1 VLGRGQNRLTGSG
14 SKGETEIR
22 KAGLYRGLERPWRIV
37 LFSLIIA
44 ALGLDLASATA
55 TAMSPPNP
63 IGVPSEDFCAAK
75 GQGRILR
82 ADPSNYQQL
91 VPALRAGDTLLLTS
105 GRYPRLTIANL
116 NGEPGRCI
124 TVAGPAAGP
133 RPVIAGQ
140 SGHNTVEIIDS
151 SYIVVSNLTIDS
163 LGMGGDGIKAP
174 RTTHQATHHIVLHG
188 NLIIGA
194 GAFQQTDG
202 ISTKTP
208 TWNWVIR
215 RNTIVGAGTGIYLGD
230 SDGSSPFVAG
240 IIENNLVLNPLGYC
254 MEIKHQLG
262 RPDLAGMPQGPQS
275 TIIRNNVF
283 IKDDSP
289 SPDGDR
295 PNLLVGGFPDTGSGS
310 QDLYQIYGNLFLHNP
325 REALFQGSGR
335 ISFHDNI
342 LVGGQSAGAVFRD
355 HDLPLKLA
363 HVFNNT
369 IFSPQIGI
377 NFGSPARE
385 GHAVVGNLIFA
396 ETPITGLDIAA
407 TDNLVARPADAGNY
421 VRAPLSQLGALDFY
435 PLPGKATGSPL
446 DLSPFAGELD
456 FDRDFNGLSKDGHYF
471 RGAYAGDGSNP
482 GWRLSAQIK
491 SNK

>member
-1 VLGRGQNRLTGSG
+1 M
-14 SKGETEIR
+14 SKAR
-22 KAGLYRGLERPWRIV
+22 LYRGLDKRWRIL
-37 LFSLIIA
+37 LFSLSIA
-44 ALGLDLASATA
+44 AFGLNRASATA
-55 TAMSPPNP
+55 AAMSPDNP
-63 IGVPSEDFCAAK
+63 IGVPPADFCAAK

-82 ADPSNYQQL
+82 ADATNYQKL
-91 VPALRAGDTLLLTS
+91 VPALRAGDTLLLS
-105 GRYPRLTIANL
+105 AGRYPRLTIANL
-116 NGEPGRCI
+116 SGEPARCI
-124 TVAGPAAGP
+124 TVTGPPAGP

-140 SGHNTVEIIDS
+140 AGHNTVEIVDS

-174 RTTHQATHHIVLHG
+174 RAAHAATHHIVLDG

-194 GAFQQTDG
+194 GGFQQTDG

-262 RPDLAGMPQGPQS
+262 RRDLAGMPQGPQS

-310 QDLYQIYGNLFLHNP
+310 HDLYQIYGNLLMHNP

-342 LVGGQSAGAVFRD
+342 LVGGLSAGAVFRD

-369 IFSPQIGI
+369 IYSPQIGI
-377 NFGSPARE
+377 NFGSVARE
-385 GHAVVGNLIFA
+385 GQAVVGNLIFA
-396 ETPITGLDIAA
+396 QTPIIGLDIPDAA
-407 TDNLVARPADAGNY
+407 NLVARPADAGNY
-421 VRAPLSQLGALDFY
+421 VRAPVSQLGALDFY
-435 PLPGKATGSPL
+435 PLPGRVTGSPL

-456 FDRDFNGLSKDGHYF
+456 FDRDFNGRSKAGHSF

-491 SNK
+491 SNR

>member
-1 VLGRGQNRLTGSG
+1 MS
-14 SKGETEIR
+14 
-22 KAGLYRGLERPWRIV
+22 KAGLYRGLERTSRIL
-37 LFSLIIA
+37 LFRLIIA

-55 TAMSPPNP
+55 IAMPSP
-63 IGVPSEDFCAAK
+63 IGVPSEDFCAGK
-75 GQGRILR
+75 GQGRLLR
-82 ADPSNYQQL
+82 ADPSNYQKL
-91 VPALRAGDTLLLTS
+91 VPALQAGDTLLLTS

-133 RPVIAGQ
+133 RAVIAGQ
-140 SGHNTVEIIDS
+140 PGHNTVEIVDS
-151 SYIVVSNLTIDS
+151 SYIVVGNLTIDS

-174 RTTHQATHHIVLHG
+174 RAAHPATHHIVLDG
-188 NLIIGA
+188 NLITGV
-194 GAFQQTDG
+194 GTFQQTDG

-215 RNTIVGAGTGIYLGD
+215 RNTIVDAGTGIYLAD

-240 IIENNLVLNPLGYC
+240 IIENNLVVNPVGYC
-254 MEIKHQLG
+254 MEIKHQLD
-262 RPDLAGMPQGPQS
+262 RPALTGMPQGPQS

-283 IKDDSP
+283 IKDDCP
-289 SPDGDR
+289 SSDGDR

-310 QDLYQIYGNLFLHNP
+310 HDLYQIYGNLLVHNP

-369 IFSPQIGI
+369 IYSPQIGI
-377 NFGSPARE
+377 KFGSPARE

-396 ETPITGLDIAA
+396 ETPIVGLGS
-407 TDNLVARPADAGNY
+407 VSVCRRAR
-421 VRAPLSQLGALDFY
+421 L
-435 PLPGKATGSPL
+435 
-446 DLSPFAGELD
+446 
-456 FDRDFNGLSKDGHYF
+456 
-471 RGAYAGDGSNP
+471 
-482 GWRLSAQIK
+482 
-491 SNK
+491 